1 MAPRLWIDARTWFP
15 QVGLNT
21 VTEILQLLGQFKL
34 LPNKNSK
41 Q

>member
-1 MAPRLWIDARTWFP
+1 MAPRLWID
-15 QVGLNT
+15 GLNT